1 MRNQARHLPT
11 TPSILP
17 LSSETTEASKILDRA
32 FRRYYIERMLPA
44 ARAAIGLGLAFVLA
58 ASAMDSI
65 LRPQAIAREIIPL
78 RVATAVVP
86 LLAVLAATYMLK
98 KRVYLPYLFVTA
110 ALLVGVASI
119 VIETPAVGREMT
131 PMWGVVFL
139 TFNAYLLLG
148 LTLRQATT
156 VGWPLL
162 LAYAVAGIYFGVPS
176 GSLAYA
182 LVLLVFLNGIGTYAS
197 FLLERDARELFDNK
211 RELARLAST
220 DGLTGLFNRHAFD
233 QHLRRLWKQARREYE
248 HIAILVADID
258 HFKLYN
264 DCYGHKMGDDCIK
277 AVAAVLAESVNRPL
291 DVVARY
297 GGEEFVIVLHDPTPS
312 FLSSFAESL
321 CEKVVALNIE
331 HKASEQAAQC
341 VSLSIGAA
349 LAESANAITEEQ
361 LIRQADDALYE
372 AKNQGRNRAV
382 VYRAEWG
389 QQTTAHLA
397 QALL

>member
-1 MRNQARHLPT
+1 MRNQPIHLPT
-11 TPSILP
+11 TPSILS
-17 LSSETTEASKILDRA
+17 LSSETTEASKLLDQA
-32 FRRYYIERMLPA
+32 FRRFYIERLLPA
-44 ARAAIGLGLAFVLA
+44 ARAAIGLGLAFVFA
-58 ASAMDSI
+58 VSAMDVF
-65 LRPQAIAREIIPL
+65 LRPQAFAEQVVPL
-78 RVATAVVP
+78 RVVTAVVP
-86 LLAVLAATYMLK
+86 LLAVLAATYLLK
-98 KRVYLPYLFVTA
+98 KRVHLPHLFVIA
-110 ALLVGVASI
+110 ALLVGIATII
-119 VIETPAVGREMT
+119 VETKALGGESMPL
-131 PMWGVVFL
+131 WGVVFV
-139 TFNAYLLLG
+139 TFNVYLLLG

-156 VGWPLL
+156 VGWTLL
-162 LAYAVAGIYFGVPS
+162 LVCAFAGIYFGVPT

-182 LVLLVFLNGIGTYAS
+182 LVFLAFLNGVGTYAS

-258 HFKLYN
+258 NFKLYN

-277 AVAAVLAESVNRPL
+277 AVSAVLAEAVNRPL

-297 GGEEFVIVLHDPTPS
+297 GGEEFVIVLHDPSPS
-312 FLSSFAESL
+312 FLASFAHSL